1 MESFDCEGMIVKGF
15 ISTKKLNELLKIE
28 GRKNVLYLY
37 IHNKINLNYYQI
49 NKVLKEAIYVKTK

>member
-1 MESFDCEGMIVKGF
+1 MIVKGF

-49 NKVLKEAIYVKTK
+49 NKVLKEAICVKTK